1 MSSEDDVTRGAV
13 HTASCAPVGV
23 SGTNDNEAAP
33 VQAEKAGAPP
43 LPFRLP
49 RGEWFDEDFD
59 FIGPEGDIFVEA
71 ILDRIAATEVRTRRR
86 KDIDVPNH
94 RLLVRKLAVNGYR
107 AFRWFNPALIS
118 VQLGPKAYTG
128 RGGTW
133 LNGDAMGREVRNLQN
148 AGLVEINEGVWGEV
162 STTFRVT
169 DAFVIEAINAKLS
182 DGNLVHRLD
191 ADRLIRVY
199 RTNSKDGEFVDFEAD
214 DQSRKWTAQLDAY
227 NAFLAE
233 QNIGVALSKA
243 ETRRLVVRQNAYRQ
257 AGIPRLKQPDL
268 TNKSLF
274 RQFNYGGFE
283 AGGRLYGAWWVN
295 CPSDLRPLIT
305 INGEPTAELDFSGCS
320 IRMLYHRN
328 NKPFEGD
335 VYGLEAV
342 DAYVQ
347 ANGLPKK
354 RFRPGIKRLA
364 QVLFNSDKT
373 VCPEHMRLKGDE
385 RVRPWFT
392 EERILAMLR
401 EKHAPIAHEFQSE
414 AWKWTQR
421 QDSEIALTVIS
432 NLMEKGIVALPIHD
446 SFIVVDGEEKALIEE
461 MNRCYVD
468 RFGFVPEI
476 D

>member
-1 MSSEDDVTRGAV
+1 MFNKDMTRGAV
-13 HTASCAPVGV
+13 NSASCAPVGV
-23 SGTNDNEAAP
+23 AGTTGEEVAP
-33 VQAEKAGAPP
+33 VQAARPAI
-43 LPFRLP
+43 PFRMPL
-49 RGEWFDEDFD
+49 GEWFDEDFD
-59 FIGPEGDIFVEA
+59 FKGAEGDAFTEA
-71 ILDRIAATEVRTRRR
+71 LLVRIAEVEERIR
-86 KDIDVPNH
+86 KRKAVDEESH

-107 AFRWFNPALIS
+107 AFRWFKPPRLS
-118 VQLGPKAYTG
+118 VRLGPKAYNG
-128 RGGTW
+128 RGGPW
-133 LNGDAMGREVRNLQN
+133 LNGEAMGREIDFMAR
-148 AGLVEINEGVWGEV
+148 AGLVEISGGVWGEA
-162 STTFRVT
+162 STTLRFT
-169 DAFVIEAINAKLS
+169 EAFVIEAMNAKLS
-182 DGNLVHRLD
+182 DGNVIHRLD
-191 ADRLIRVY
+191 ADRTVRVY
-199 RTNSKDGEFVDFEAD
+199 RTNSEDGEFVDFEHD
-214 DQSRKWTAQLDAY
+214 DQSRNWIAQLDAY

-233 QNIGVALSKA
+233 QKIGIELSKA
-243 ETRRLVVRQNAYRQ
+243 ETTKFVARQNGYRQ
-257 AGIPRLKQPDL
+257 AGTPRLKQPDL

-305 INGEPTAELDFSGCS
+305 INGEATVELDFSGCS

-342 DAYVQ
+342 DAFVQ
-347 ANGLPKK
+347 AKGLPPK

-364 QVLFNSDKT
+364 QVLFNSDRN
-373 VCPEHMRLKGDE
+373 VRPEEMKLKGDE

-392 EERILAMLR
+392 EARVVAMLR

-432 NLMEKGIVALPIHD
+432 NLMEKGIVALSIHD
-446 SFIVVDGEEKALIEE
+446 SFIVIDGEEDLLIEE
-461 MNRCYVD
+461 MNNCYLD
-468 RFGFVPEI
+468 KFSFLPEI